1 MEITSKT
8 KKKQKKKSKKSTS
21 LDKLRTIILNKVIDG
36 DSASKV
42 IEKLLIF
49 SEESS
54 RKPITLI
61 INSYGGSVLDG
72 LAIIDTIRSIKA
84 PVRTLI
90 IGKACSMAA
99 FIFLAGDERA
109 MTKNSYWMIHPMS
122 CGTYDYFSF
131 IKDRVK
137 FEKELNVKLL
147 ELLKKYTKLTKKDL
161 AKFEVGELWLNAVE
175 AKEKGI
181 TDKVI

>member
-1 MEITSKT
+1 MKIANKT
-8 KKKQKKKSKKSTS
+8 KKKQKRSKRDTS
-21 LDKLRTIILNKVIDG
+21 LDKLRIIILNKIIDG

-49 SEESS
+49 SEKSGK
-54 RKPITLI
+54 KPITLI

-72 LAIIDTIRSIKA
+72 LAIIDTIKSIKA

-137 FEKELNVKLL
+137 FEKELNIKLL

-175 AKEKGI
+175 AKKKGI